1 MKKAIRVFLILLA
14 VFAAGVILFTL
25 RINRRQEP
33 ENTEAAT
40 GPTLPVVFMEI
51 DGTDVNEMLGVRG
64 NLQAASER
72 DSVTPLPSSKELSVR
87 IDPKESEITGV
98 SYEISSIGDDSL
110 VENGEITDQKTGDDG
125 SITASFTANSNLRS
139 GQEYML
145 CIDLSLKSGGDVRYY
160 TRLVQGGG
168 IDFSGYL
175 KFVSD
180 FAAMCLDKNSQ
191 DTLAG
196 YLETDGTASSGD
208 FTDVDITSDTDTVT
222 WGDLSPSMVTEAVP
236 VICECNT
243 TTVSM
248 EADYIISAKDSED
261 HTEYYKV
268 KDFFR
273 MKYADGTTNISL
285 LNFKRT
291 AALIFDSSLPVQ
303 TDSGLLLG
311 VQESGISYASS
322 QTGNIVAF
330 AENGDLWSYNT
341 ETGALICLFSFRE
354 KSSGTYTFDDRTE
367 NEQHDFAIENVSE
380 NGDVTFVLY
389 GYMPS
394 GSHEGQMG
402 AAVFTY
408 SADTDISEERMFIPL
423 NQSYD
428 VLKRNLSRLSY
439 VSSKDELY
447 LFLGTELCKINLA
460 DGSYD
465 VVQDT
470 IDSSGFASSESQQ
483 VVAWLDSDNEGGSKT
498 ATMLDLE
505 SGKTLQISAPEGE
518 AIVSCGFVNN
528 DYVYGLVKDGNVVTG
543 SDGTVTCG
551 MYRLVIEDID
561 GNVKKDYQKENAYV
575 TAVTEEQDGLA
586 LTLATLSNG
595 AYRDAGTDRI
605 VKNDQ
610 EDTGV
615 SLSTITDSRTGRE
628 TVLTLGTASAENI
641 TPKSAEILYTKAGSE
656 TILEWPESDQNR
668 YSVYGFG
675 TLQGIYSSVN
685 RAIIAADAVSGL
697 VLDSAQRY
705 VWVRGDWPS
714 SYTIDTAALPKGF
727 SDLAFDSDA
736 LGDLLGS
743 GYTVLNLSGCTREE
757 LYYQISKGYPV
768 IAKVSDSSVYYV
780 IGYDSYNIWIYD
792 KTSGKAKA
800 VATDDAD
807 ALFQKN
813 SYQFLS
819 YAADS

>member
-1 MKKAIRVFLILLA
+1 MKKAIRVFFILLA
-14 VFAAGVILFTL
+14 IFAAGVILFTL

-51 DGTDVNEMLGVRG
+51 DGTDVNEMVGVRG
-64 NLQAASER
+64 NLQETWER
-72 DSVTPLPSSKELSVR
+72 DSVTPLPSSKKLSVR
-87 IDPKESEITGV
+87 IDPKESAITGV
-98 SYEISSIGDDSL
+98 SYEISSIADENL
-110 VENGEITDQKTGDDG
+110 VENGEITEKKTGDDG
-125 SITASFTANSNLRS
+125 SITASFTANSNLRA

-145 CIDLSLKSGGDVRYY
+145 CIDLNLKEGGDVRYY
-160 TRLVQGGG
+160 TRLVQGSG

-175 KFVSD
+175 KFVRD
-180 FAAMCLDKNSQ
+180 FGIMCLDKKNQ
-191 DTLAG
+191 DALAG
-196 YLETDGTASSGD
+196 YLETSGTAPTGN
-208 FTDVDITSDTDTVT
+208 FTNVDITSDTDTVT
-222 WGDLSPSMVTEAVP
+222 WGDLAPSMVTEAVP

-248 EADYIISAKDSED
+248 KADYIISAKDSED

-268 KDFFR
+268 RDFFR
-273 MKYADGTTNISL
+273 MKYADGTENISL

-291 AALIFDSSLPVQ
+291 ATLIFDSSLPVQ

-311 VQESGISYASS
+311 VQKSNLSYAAS

-341 ETGALICLFSFRE
+341 ETGVLSCLFSFRE
-354 KSSGTYTFDDRTE
+354 KANGTYAFDDRTE

-380 NGDVTFVLY
+380 NGDITFVLY

-394 GSHEGQMG
+394 GAHEGQMG

-408 SADTDISEERMFIPL
+408 SSDTDISEERMFIPL

-428 VLKRNLSRLSY
+428 VLKRNISRLSY

-470 IDSSGFASSESQQ
+470 IDSSGFASSETQQ
-483 VVAWLDSDNEGGSKT
+483 VVAWLDRDNEGGSKT

-505 SGKTLQISAPEGE
+505 SGKSLQIPAPDGE

-528 DYVYGLVKDGNVVTG
+528 DYVYGLVKGDNVLAG

-551 MYRLVIEDID
+551 MYRLVIENSD
-561 GNVKKDYQKENAYV
+561 GKVKKDYQKENEYV

-595 AYRDAGTDRI
+595 TYQNAGTDRI
-605 VKNDQ
+605 VKNDE
-610 EDTGV
+610 EDEGV
-615 SLSTITDSRTGRE
+615 SLSTTTDTRTGQE
-628 TVLTLGTASAENI
+628 MVLSLGTVSARDI
-641 TPKSAEILYTKAGSE
+641 TQQSAKILYTKAGSE
-656 TILEWPESDQNR
+656 TILEWPESDQKR

-675 TLQGIYSSVN
+675 GLQGIYRSA
-685 RAIIAADAVSGL
+685 RQAIVAADAVSGF
-697 VLDSAQRY
+697 VLDGAQRY
-705 VWVRGDWPS
+705 LWVRGDWPS
-714 SYTIDTAALPKGF
+714 SYTIDTASLPEGF
-727 SDLAFDSDA
+727 LNLSFDSKG
-736 LGDLLGS
+736 LRDLLGS
-743 GYTVLNLSGCTREE
+743 DYTVLNLSGCSREE
-757 LYYQISKGYPV
+757 LYYQIAKGYPV
-768 IAKVSDSSVYYV
+768 IAKISEGSVYYV
-780 IGYDSYNIWIYD
+780 IGYDEYNIWIYD
-792 KTSGKAKA
+792 KKSGAAKA

-807 ALFQKN
+807 VIFKKN
-813 SYQFLS
+813 AYQFLS
-819 YAADS
+819 YVAD

>member
-1 MKKAIRVFLILLA
+1 MKKAIRVFLILL
-14 VFAAGVILFTL
+14 VIFVAGVIMFSLQ
-25 RINRRQEP
+25 INRRQEP
-33 ENTEAAT
+33 ENTEEAT

-51 DGTDVNEMLGVRG
+51 DGTDVNEMFGVRG
-64 NLQAASER
+64 NLQETSER
-72 DSVTPLPSSKELSVR
+72 DSVTPLPSSKKLSFR

-98 SYEISSIGDDSL
+98 SYEISSIADESL
-110 VENGEITDQKTGDDG
+110 VENGEITDQKTGEDG
-125 SITASFTANSNLRS
+125 SVTASFTANSNLRS

-145 CIDLSLKSGGDVRYY
+145 CIDLKLKSGDDVRYY
-160 TRLVQGGG
+160 TRLVQGSG

-180 FAAMCLDKNSQ
+180 FGTMCLDKSNQ

-196 YLETDGTASSGD
+196 YLETDDSGTSGD

-248 EADYIISAKDSED
+248 EADYIISSKDSEGE
-261 HTEYYKV
+261 TEYYKV
-268 KDFFR
+268 KDFYR

-291 AALIFDSSLPVQ
+291 AALIFDSSLPVL

-311 VQESGISYASS
+311 VQDSSISYASS
-322 QTGNIVAF
+322 ETGNIAVF

-341 ETGALICLFSFRE
+341 ETGALSCLFSFRE
-354 KSSGTYTFDDRTE
+354 KANGSYTFDDRTE

-394 GSHEGQMG
+394 GAHEGRMG

-408 SADTDISEERMFIPL
+408 SANTDISEERMFIPL

-428 VLKRNLSRLSY
+428 VLERNISRLSY

-470 IDSSGFASSESQQ
+470 IDRSGFASSDSQQ
-483 VVAWLDSDNEGGSKT
+483 VVAWLDSDNTGGSKT

-505 SGKTLQISAPEGE
+505 SGKSLQIPAPDGE
-518 AIVSCGFVNN
+518 AIVSCGFVDN
-528 DYVYGLVKDGNVVTG
+528 DYVYGLVKDEDVITG
-543 SDGTVTCG
+543 SDGTITCG
-551 MYRLVIEDID
+551 MYRLVIEDIN
-561 GNVKKDYQKENAYV
+561 GTVKKDYQKENQYV
-575 TAVTEEQDGLA
+575 TAVSEEHDALA
-586 LTLATLSNG
+586 LRLSALSDG
-595 AYRDAGTDRI
+595 TYRDAGTDRI
-605 VKNDQ
+605 VKNGQ

-615 SLSTITDSRTGRE
+615 GISTTTDSRTGQE
-628 TVLTLGTASAENI
+628 KVLTLGNGSAEKI
-641 TPKSAEILYTKAGSE
+641 TQKSAEILYTKAGAE
-656 TILEWPESDQNR
+656 TILEWPETDQNL

-685 RAIIAADAVSGL
+685 RAIAAADGVSGL

-714 SYTIDTAALPKGF
+714 SYTIDTATIPEGF
-727 SDLAFDSDA
+727 LELAYDSDA
-736 LGDLLGS
+736 LGNLLGS

-757 LYYQISKGYPV
+757 LYYQLSKGYPV
-768 IAKVSDSSVYYV
+768 LARVSDSSVYYV
-780 IGYDSYNIWIYD
+780 IGYDEYNIWIYD

-807 ALFQKN
+807 ALFKKN

-819 YAADS
+819 YIAA